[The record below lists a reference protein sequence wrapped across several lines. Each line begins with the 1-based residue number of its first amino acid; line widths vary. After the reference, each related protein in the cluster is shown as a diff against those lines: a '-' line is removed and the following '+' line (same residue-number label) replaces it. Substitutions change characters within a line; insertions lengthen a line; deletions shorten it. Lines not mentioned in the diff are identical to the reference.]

1 MVCLYEHFLQFGG
14 GLYILTN
21 LSRLRHKVELP
32 VILSDNKIRLEK
44 IYFDPQYTVTLFYNK
59 NISFCCTGV
68 DNPGHP
74 FIMTVGMVAGD
85 EDSYTDFA
93 ELFDPV
99 IDGRHNGYGKV
110 GTLC

>member
-1 MVCLYEHFLQFGG
+1 M
-14 GLYILTN
+14 
-21 LSRLRHKVELP
+21 
-32 VILSDNKIRLEK
+32 
-44 IYFDPQYTVTLFYNK
+44 
-59 NISFCCTGV
+59 

-85 EDSYTDFA
+85 EDSYTEFA

-110 GTLC
+110 RINGAVFYQFIKL